1 MFICLSGKLR
11 PWLGQAM
18 EMALGAPQSDDE
30 GVWQSHQWRRDGK
43 RLSGNAEGRSERFGR
58 ECAARL

>member
-1 MFICLSGKLR
+1 
-11 PWLGQAM
+11 M